1 LTAEEF
7 LQKSRRA
14 LDSAKIL
21 LREDD
26 AEGACNRAYYAMFCA
41 ARAALVMTGAPEE
54 ATRGKTHH
62 GLHAAFNLFIVKPG
76 LMAASFGAAFRRAER
91 LRLVSDYIGEAIER
105 DQAARIIGE
114 AAEFIAVAGGLAGK
128 G

>member
-1 LTAEEF
+1 
-7 LQKSRRA
+7 

-26 AEGACNRAYYAMFCA
+26 AEGACSRAYYAMFCA

-54 ATRGKTHH
+54 ATRG
-62 GLHAAFNLFIVKPG
+62 
-76 LMAASFGAAFRRAER
+76 
-91 LRLVSDYIGEAIER
+91 ER
-105 DQAARIIGE
+105 DQAARIIAE
-114 AAEFIAVAGGLAGK
+114 AAAFIAVAGGLAGK